1 MNYKRLI
8 GGFVAAVLITIIVA
22 SFVHSHFTIQ
32 GLRAV
37 GAEIGPSDAARLA
50 WGDLIGLAPTLGAV
64 IAIAL
69 LIGFIVAAIVLRFV
83 KLPRWVGYAV
93 AGGAAMLTALWLM
106 HLNFDITPIGSART
120 TAGLTALALAGALGG
135 LLFTW
140 FTRPQKV

>member
-8 GGFVAAVLITIIVA
+8 GGFVAAVLATIIIA
-22 SFVHSHFTIQ
+22 SVIHSHFTIQ

-37 GAEIGPSDAARLA
+37 GAEIGPGDAWKLA

-69 LIGFIVAAIVLRFV
+69 LVGFLVAAIVLRFV

-93 AGGAAMLTALWLM
+93 AGKAAMITALWLM
-106 HLNFDITPIGSART
+106 YLNFDITPIGSART
-120 TAGLTALALAGALGG
+120 TEGLIALGLAGAIGG

>member
-1 MNYKRLI
+1 MNYRRLI
-8 GGFVAAVLITIIVA
+8 GGFVAAVLATIVVA
-22 SFVHSHFTIQ
+22 SVVHSHFTIR

-37 GAEIGPSDAARLA
+37 GAEIGPSDAAQLA

-69 LIGFIVAAIVLRFV
+69 LVGFIVAAIVLRYV
-83 KLPRWVGYAV
+83 RLPRWVGYAV
-93 AGGAAMLTALWLM
+93 AGMAAMLVALWLM
-106 HLNFDITPIGSART
+106 QLQFDITPIGTART
-120 TAGLTALALAGALGG
+120 AGGLMSLGLAGALGG